1 MPDRTSGIPNGL
13 DDLRAH
19 LVRLDG
25 RGYKAYKEIKGAYG
39 AGRFTLH
46 VDHVQGD
53 PFADPSRLRAEIPA
67 ISARLPTWALAS
79 AVRRTATA
87 DYLNRIFARALAARS
102 ADRGSGKS
110 GMLSVLT
117 PGQQVLARTSVVVD
131 ESGAVE
137 ARFRAGLPARGRR
150 ILGHQAAE
158 LLTEDVPAAVAEGLF
173 FDALD
178 EDQLREHVETVED
191 ARALRDQLAPRG
203 LVAFI
208 ADGAILPR
216 VSGIDERP
224 LPTDRAKPFRSP
236 PERRVTLTAPNAGP
250 VTGMGIPRG
259 VTLIVGGGY
268 HGKSTLLDAIRRGVY
283 DHIPGDGRERVV
295 TVPGAVA
302 VQAESGR
309 SVAGTDISNFIDRL
323 PGGVDTRRFS
333 TNNASGSTSQAAAI
347 IEALEVGA
355 TCLLLDEDTSA
366 TNFLIRD
373 ARMQRLVA
381 RAQEPITPLI
391 DRVRQLDELGV
402 STIMVVGGSGDYFD
416 VADAVIAMLEYE
428 PSDVTDQAKRIAT
441 ELRTDRRMES
451 VAWRPL
457 AARVPLPSSLDPS
470 RGRRAVSIKTWT
482 EDRLQ
487 YGAQEVDLRGVDQI
501 VERAQVRAMAE
512 VIAAARGGAIDGRHT
527 VPEALGMIMDQV
539 AREGLAATARDDTG
553 QLAEFRIFELAA
565 FLNRLRSLRTVS
577 RET

>member
-1 MPDRTSGIPNGL
+1 MPDQTSGFPNGL
-13 DDLRAH
+13 EDLHA
-19 LVRLDG
+19 RLLRIDG
-25 RGYKAYKEIKGAYG
+25 RGFKAYKEIKGAYN

-46 VDHVQGD
+46 IEHVQGD
-53 PFADPSRLRAEIPA
+53 PFADPSRLRAKIPA
-67 ISARLPTWALAS
+67 SSARLPAWALAS
-79 AVRRTATA
+79 AVRRIATA
-87 DYLNRIFARALAARS
+87 DYLNRAFASALTARS

-117 PGQQVLARTSVVVD
+117 PGQQVLPRTSVMVD

-150 ILGHQAAE
+150 ILGRQAIE
-158 LLTEDVPAAVAEGLF
+158 LLTRDVPAAVAEGLLF
-173 FDALD
+173 EALD
-178 EDQLREHVETVED
+178 DDCLREHVETVED
-191 ARALRDQLAPRG
+191 ARALREQLAQHG

-216 VSGIDERP
+216 RTGVDDRP
-224 LPTDRAKPFRSP
+224 LPAARAKPFRSP
-236 PERRVTLTAPNAGP
+236 PERRLTLTTPNAGP
-250 VTGMGIPRG
+250 VTGMGIPTG

-268 HGKSTLLDAIRRGVY
+268 HGKSTLLESIRRGVY
-283 DHIPGDGRERVV
+283 DHVPGDGRERVV

-323 PGGVDTRRFS
+323 PGREDTRQFT

-347 IEALEVGA
+347 VEALEVGA

-381 RAQEPITPLI
+381 RDQEPITPLI
-391 DRVRQLDELGV
+391 DRVRQFDELGV

-416 VADAVIAMLEYE
+416 VADTVIAMFEYE
-428 PSDVTDQAKRIAT
+428 PSDVTAEAKRIAT
-441 ELRTDRRMES
+441 ELRTDRRLES

-457 AARVPLPSSLDPS
+457 AARAPLPYSLDPS
-470 RGRRAVSIKTWT
+470 RGRRKVSIKTWT
-482 EDRLQ
+482 EDRLE
-487 YGAQEVDLRGVDQI
+487 YGIQEVDLRAVAQI

-512 VIAAARGGAIDGRHT
+512 VIAAARGDAIDGWRT
-527 VPEALGMIMDQV
+527 VTEALEMIMKQITLD
-539 AREGLAATARDDTG
+539 GLAATAQDDTG
-553 QLAEFRIFELAA
+553 ELAEFRIFELAA
-565 FLNRLRSLRTVS
+565 FLNRVRSLRTVS